1 MIIIIFFFF
10 LDKPN
15 PISEILSAPGPNIRG
30 KALRDVWDPT
40 IAPLYSFTVHSWSLE
55 VTSTSKE
62 HLIHSNLQT
71 ANALAV

>member
-1 MIIIIFFFF
+1 MAQKINDYYYFFFF

-40 IAPLYSFTVHSWSLE
+40 IAPLYSFTVHRDPWRSPAPQ
-55 VTSTSKE
+55 KN
-62 HLIHSNLQT
+62 I
-71 ANALAV
+71 

>member
-1 MIIIIFFFF
+1 MAQKINDYYYFFFF

-40 IAPLYSFTVHSWSLE
+40 IAPLYSFTVHS
-55 VTSTSKE
+55 
-62 HLIHSNLQT
+62 
-71 ANALAV
+71 